1 MLVRKVNYQQAGY
14 LQTPNCVGEDLCR
27 QGQICLFEIV
37 SFKQSLSIYL
47 YQHYLLRKEFLYLDG
62 DITMQFPGEPR
73 RSAGVL
79 RQARL
84 SVTMSLGVVVLT
96 FSIVHQHYV
105 ID

>member
-37 SFKQSLSIYL
+37 SISIYL
-47 YQHYLLRKEFLYLDG
+47 YQHYLLRKEFHYLDG

-79 RQARL
+79 RQARQ
-84 SVTMSLGVVVLT
+84 SVTMTWAWGVVLLN
-96 FSIVHQHYV
+96 FSLC
-105 ID
+105 

>member
-14 LQTPNCVGEDLCR
+14 LQTPPNCVGEDLCR

-37 SFKQSLSIYL
+37 SFKQSLSIH

-84 SVTMSLGVVVLT
+84 SVTMSLDVVLLT
-96 FSIVHQHYV
+96 FSIVHQHYML
-105 ID
+105 